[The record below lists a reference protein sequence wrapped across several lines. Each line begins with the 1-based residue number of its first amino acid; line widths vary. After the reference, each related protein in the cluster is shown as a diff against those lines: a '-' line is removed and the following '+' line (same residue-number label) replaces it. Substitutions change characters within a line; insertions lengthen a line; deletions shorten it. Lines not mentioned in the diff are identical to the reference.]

1 MNNKKIKKY
10 LLVLVFFVCNFSNNL
25 FAQTLPSIQ
34 LDRPDQT
41 ECPFITPK
49 KYIQIENGFTIE
61 NRTNNLKSYI
71 YPSTLWKYGVNEKF
85 ELRLITEI
93 VSERNSGK
101 VESGISP
108 IVVGFKTSLFE
119 EKGILPKTSFIGH
132 ITTSKI
138 GSKKF
143 QTEYIAPS
151 FRFTMQHTITE
162 KISLA
167 YNLGAEWNGENPQ
180 QTYIYTLTT
189 GISLTNKIGCY
200 LELYGFISDDNK
212 PDHRIDGGITYL
224 INNDFIADISSGFG
238 IKTSELKNYVSLGIS
253 YRFKT
258 KK

>member
-1 MNNKKIKKY
+1 MNNKKTKIY
-10 LLVLVFFVCNFSNNL
+10 LVVLGIIANNYSNNL

-61 NRTNNLKSYI
+61 NRTNNQKSYI
-71 YPSTLWKYGVNEKF
+71 YPTTLWNYGVNEKF
-85 ELRLITEI
+85 ELRLITEF
-93 VSERNSGK
+93 VSERNLGK
-101 VESGISP
+101 VETGISP
-108 IVVGFKTSLFE
+108 IVLGFKTSLFE

-143 QTEYIAPS
+143 QTENIAPS

-167 YNLGAEWNGENPQ
+167 YNLGAEWNGETPE

-189 GISLTNKIGCY
+189 GVSLTNKIGCY
-200 LELYGFISDDNK
+200 AEVYGFINDYNR
-212 PDHRIDGGITYL
+212 PDHRFDGGLTYL
-224 INNDFIADISSGFG
+224 INDDFIADISSGFG